1 MTQIVKHIQHN
12 DKGRDFIIGDLH
24 GYYNHLDKLLAY
36 ANFDTTKDRLF
47 SVGDIIDRGP
57 DSLLCLTLLDEPWF
71 HMVRGNHEQL
81 MIEALS
87 YPEEIE
93 RKGLETYWMR
103 CGGQWWQK
111 YSDEEKSAI
120 AEAYLEKLSDLPYII
135 TVGEGENRF
144 NIVHSEFP
152 STILSDEDV
161 DAITE
166 LDDHT
171 KDVLIWSR
179 TIFDGF
185 GLKRRWSAEL
195 SPTFCGHT
203 IVVHISHRLNHI
215 NIDTGLYYN
224 MKLTMMDV
232 NTLEYYQIQQDTYN
246 ITKGDLN
253 D

>member
-1 MTQIVKHIQHN
+1 MTQIVKHLPVN
-12 DKGRDFIIGDLH
+12 GAGKDFIIGDLH
-24 GYYNHLDKLLAY
+24 GYYNHLEKLLSHI
-36 ANFDTTKDRLF
+36 NFDGTKDRLF

-57 DSLLCLTLLDEPWF
+57 ECLECLTLLDEPWF

-87 YPEEIE
+87 YPEEIG

-103 CGGQWWQK
+103 CGGYWWQE

-135 TVGEGENRF
+135 TVGDGEDRF

-152 STILSDEDV
+152 MTILSDEDV

-166 LDDHT
+166 LDDST
-171 KDVLIWSR
+171 KDMMIWSR
-179 TIFDGF
+179 TLFDGY
-185 GLKRRWSAEL
+185 GLRRHYNPTL

-203 IVVHISHRLNHI
+203 IVERISYRAAHI
-215 NIDTGLYYN
+215 NIDTGLFYEG
-224 MKLTMMDV
+224 KLTMMDV
-232 NTLEYYQIQQDTYN
+232 NTLEYYQIHKDTYN